1 MKIRKFLRW
10 LLGIPL
16 LLALILFTLSN
27 RDSVRIGIFPTDFS
41 LEVPLAVALLIAM
54 GLGFFMGGL
63 LVWFAALRHRR
74 ETRRA
79 QETVRVMEARS
90 QELKVLPAGT
100 LLAPPR

>member
-10 LLGIPL
+10 LVGIPL

-27 RDSVRIGIFPTDFS
+27 RDAVRIGLFPTDFS

-63 LVWFAALRHRR
+63 LVWFATLRHRR
-74 ETRRA
+74 EARHA
-79 QETVRVMEARS
+79 QETVRVLEARR
-90 QELKVLPAGT
+90 QELKVLPTGT